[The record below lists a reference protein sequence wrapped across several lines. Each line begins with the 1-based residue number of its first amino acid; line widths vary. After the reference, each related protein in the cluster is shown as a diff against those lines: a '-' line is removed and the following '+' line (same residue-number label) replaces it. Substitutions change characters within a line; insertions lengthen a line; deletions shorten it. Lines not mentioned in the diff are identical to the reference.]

1 MPQTRPQTITDI
13 FENDEDVERTRQM
26 RNLNDLLGQTTV
38 DYSQF
43 HMDPP
48 EAPQQDNE
56 KMQRYNRLATIAAI
70 GQAVDAVGNAIGITT
85 NPDWQP
91 ATSPVGQMGVEAL
104 DRIRG
109 LDTDYRRRLDRHRDE
124 VFRTDRANR
133 QLDLRGE
140 EQRIRQEQRLIENEL
155 RNLQREYQQGQ
166 LNKREYARTITGMQ
180 RDYLRKG
187 FDWNPVTGEL
197 RPLEEAEIT
206 SITGQQVAD
215 PLEELMQRT
224 GATQQELDLFDY
236 AMGLIGE
243 LDPQTMY
250 DTNGKPLPGTPAA
263 EYEEIKSALG
273 TRYYLLRNYMKQQA
287 GNEPDGSQSPPEGQP
302 VEESEAVTEQPAP
315 EEPKPEQPPANTTS
329 ADTPRVQVSS
339 EIEERYP
346 LRPFHEMDPAAR
358 MDVLRD
364 MVQDISRASDWETF
378 NQMVEHWR
386 RANRIHLR
394 QSGFSP
400 SLADETID
408 RLTGELMERVRPDI
422 AAIDRGRQINPQM
435 EEAAAERTGV
445 TDRSNNRYESS
456 VMDRLRRNSFTP
468 TGTFTGPD
476 GVPYFEPGE
485 DAETQKIHHYLE
497 RLREEESELQD
508 KIQQVY
514 GNQKERLEKEL
525 ASVQSKINRVQTEG
539 LRGDEGYH
547 TMAEQHAMK
556 YDSFPEQ
563 LRGEGGE
570 YWNAL
575 KSLIGYYAYA
585 KPKEGFQNFID
596 SARVLWDMMTPEGRA
611 EETAGQTANEI
622 VQTDSESTPTEQE
635 VVDVQEGFAKQHGL
649 DIEYDQTQ
657 QIENVQSGKIN
668 TGNNREPV
676 RVLIGPQEGSSS
688 VFLVSEGD
696 NSYRAL
702 IGFPSLDDALQVY
715 HSTHP
720 DDSETRPQART
731 LSVSEFKQF
740 LQDGEIPSF
749 RGIPV
754 NRGDMRLEIQE
765 MKNDG

>member
-1 MPQTRPQTITDI
+1 MPQSRIQNVSDI
-13 FENDEDVERTRQM
+13 LENNEDVERTRQM

-56 KMQRYNRLATIAAI
+56 TMERYNRLATIAAI

-109 LDTDYRRRLDRHRDE
+109 LDTDYRRRLERHRDE
-124 VFRTDRANR
+124 VFRTDRQNQ
-133 QLDLRGE
+133 QLDIRGE
-140 EQRIRQEQRLIENEL
+140 EHRIRHEQRLIENEL
-155 RNLQREYQQGQ
+155 RNLQRDYQQGQ
-166 LNKREYARTITGMQ
+166 LNKREYARNITGLQ

-197 RPLEEAEIT
+197 RPLEETEIT

-224 GATQQELDLFDY
+224 GASQQELDLFDY
-236 AMGLIGE
+236 AIGLIGE

-287 GNEPDGSQSPPEGQP
+287 GDEPVGSQPSPERQP
-302 VEESEAVTEQPAP
+302 FEESEAVTDQPAP
-315 EEPKPEQPPANTTS
+315 EEPQPEPQA
-329 ADTPRVQVSS
+329 ADTTPTDSPSVQVSP

-346 LRPFHEMDPAAR
+346 LQPLHGMDPTAR

-364 MVQDISRASDWETF
+364 MVQDISRASDWGTF

-400 SLADETID
+400 SLADETIE
-408 RLTGELMERVRPDI
+408 RLTGELMERIRPDI
-422 AAIDRGRQINPQM
+422 AAIERGRQINPQM
-435 EEAAAERTGV
+435 EGV
-445 TDRSNNRYESS
+445 TADRTHVIDQSDNRYQSGAGNP
-456 VMDRLRRNSFTP
+456 LRRTAFTP

-485 DAETQKIHHYLE
+485 DTETQKVHHYIE
-497 RLREEESELQD
+497 GLREQESDLQD

-514 GNQKERLEKEL
+514 GNQKERLEREL
-525 ASVQSKINRVQTEG
+525 ESVQSKINRVQAEG

-556 YDSFPEQ
+556 YDSYPEQ
-563 LRGEGGE
+563 LRGEGRE
-570 YWNAL
+570 YWEVL
-575 KSLIGYYAYA
+575 KDLIGYA
-585 KPKEGFQNFID
+585 KAKEGFQNFID
-596 SARVLWDMMTPEGRA
+596 RAKVLWDEGTPEMQDI
-611 EETAGQTANEI
+611 ETAEQGAELTGQS
-622 VQTDSESTPTEQE
+622 DPESVPAEAADT
-635 VVDVQEGFAKQHGL
+635 QEGFAQRHGL
-649 DIEYDQTQ
+649 DIQFDESQ
-657 QIENVQSGKIN
+657 QVDDVQSG
-668 TGNNREPV
+668 TVTANNREPV
-676 RVLIGPQEGSSS
+676 RVLIGSNPVGTR
-688 VFLVSEGD
+688 VFLVNEGD
-696 NSYRAL
+696 ESYRAL
-702 IGFPSLDDALQVY
+702 IGFPSLDAALQVY
-715 HSTHP
+715 HATQP
-720 DDSETRPQART
+720 DGSETSPQTNT
-731 LSVSEFKQF
+731 LSVNEFKQF
-740 LQDGEIPSF
+740 LDDGQIPSF

-754 NRGDMRLEIQE
+754 RMNDMRLEVQDI
-765 MKNDG
+765 KNDG